1 MSNVLVLGGTSWL
14 GGAVAATALA
24 AGHEVTCLAR
34 GDSGEV
40 PEGARLVHAD
50 RSSPTAYAALP
61 RAEQWDL
68 VVDVARQPGH
78 VRGAVEALGERTD
91 GWAFVSSCS
100 VYARHDEPG
109 ADESAALLP
118 ALEAGEGTPEQ
129 YGEAKVA
136 CEQAVL
142 DGRDGQA
149 LIARS
154 GLIVGSGDPSERFG
168 YWPGRFALAVSD
180 GRPVL
185 VPQDTE
191 RPVQWVHVS
200 DLAEWLVAAGLAGV
214 TGTMNAMGP
223 TTSLRSVLD
232 TCAAVAGFDGEV
244 VSAPDD
250 ALAAAGV
257 EEFMGPRSL
266 PLWLRDPDWRAF
278 LDRSAEAA
286 ASAGLTARPLQET
299 VADALAWEQSL
310 GLDRPRPR
318 AGLDRDVE
326 LALIEALSREAPR
339 TGWGGQRTGA
349 SSA

>member
-14 GGAVAATALA
+14 GGAVAATALS

-34 GDSGEV
+34 GESGEV
-40 PEGARLVHAD
+40 PAGARLVQAD
-50 RSSPTAYAALP
+50 RSSPTAYEALP
-61 RAEQWDL
+61 ASAHWDL

-78 VRGAVEALGERTD
+78 VRGAVEALGDRAD

-118 ALEAGEGTPEQ
+118 ALDGDEGTPEQ
-129 YGEAKVA
+129 YGEGKVA

-142 DGRDGQA
+142 DGRSGCA

-154 GLIVGSGDPSERFG
+154 GLIVGAGDRSERFG
-168 YWPGRFALAVSD
+168 YWPGRFALAAAD
-180 GRPVL
+180 GGPVL
-185 VPQDTE
+185 VPANAD

-200 DLAEWLVAAGLAGV
+200 DLADWLVRAGLGGV

-223 TTSLRSVLD
+223 TTSLRHVLD
-232 TCAAVAGFDGEV
+232 TCAKVAGFDGEV
-244 VSAPDD
+244 VAASDE
-250 ALAAAGV
+250 ALVAAEV
-257 EEFMGPRSL
+257 EEFMGARSL
-266 PLWLRDPDWRAF
+266 PLWLHDPGWRAF

-286 ASAGLTARPLQET
+286 KRAGLAGRALEDT
-299 VADALAWEQSL
+299 VADALEWERTL

-318 AGLDRDVE
+318 AGLDRDAE
-326 LALIEALSREAPR
+326 LALIATLRPDS
-339 TGWGGQRTGA
+339 A
-349 SSA
+349 SNASL